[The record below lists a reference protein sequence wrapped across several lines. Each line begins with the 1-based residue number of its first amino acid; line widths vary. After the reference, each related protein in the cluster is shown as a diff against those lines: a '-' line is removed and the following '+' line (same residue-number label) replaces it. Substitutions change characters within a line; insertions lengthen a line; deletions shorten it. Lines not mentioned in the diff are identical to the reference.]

1 MDVRLSARAD
11 EGVVDD
17 RRWDTVF
24 LATGAGERRL
34 EIPGLEPGR
43 CLTALEYLEGRPTGQ
58 RLLVVGGGLTGAEI
72 AYDAASRG
80 KQVTLIEAADTLLNV
95 EGLCAANYNMLLD
108 LLDYHQV
115 EILTGTVAQEARGE
129 SVRLV
134 RTLRNYPNQ
143 AGRCRRYTAIGP
155 AGRREELTRRADS
168 VVVAIGYRSGAPLRA
183 PEQDSR
189 VVLLGDAVS
198 PGSVLTSIWSA
209 WEAARKV

>member
-1 MDVRLSARAD
+1 
-11 EGVVDD
+11 
-17 RRWDTVF
+17 
-24 LATGAGERRL
+24 
-34 EIPGLEPGR
+34 
-43 CLTALEYLEGRPTGQ
+43 
-58 RLLVVGGGLTGAEI
+58 
-72 AYDAASRG
+72 
-80 KQVTLIEAADTLLNV
+80 
-95 EGLCAANYNMLLD
+95 MLLD

-209 WEAARKV
+209 WEAAMKV